1 MSSAEFWHGMSL
13 AQVCA
18 LIDEEAS
25 MKRHASRAQTRGHE
39 RSATLA
45 DAAMLA
51 RLGLNPPP
59 G

>member
-1 MSSAEFWHGMSL
+1 MSL
-13 AQVCA
+13 AQICA
-18 LIDEEAS
+18 VVDEEVA
-25 MKRHASRAQTRGHE
+25 MKKRASRAQTRGSE
-39 RSATLA
+39 RPATLA